1 MTPAPPPS
9 QDVAVDERPDPRAS
23 ATPGPVDAVTP
34 APDEAYDTLAHAIS
48 HDLRAPLRAIE
59 GYALALAEDFGRQ
72 LPLEARDFVSRI
84 RAATQTVEQRVDALL
99 RLSQLGRGAL
109 ASERCDLSV
118 IATPIVADLRR
129 TAPTRR
135 ATVIVPPSMLV
146 LGDGTLLGIALENL
160 LGNAWKF
167 TRLQPA
173 PVIEVGLHPA
183 GEEAVVFVRDNG
195 VGFDM
200 RHAHRLGVP
209 FQRLHD
215 GSTFEGTGIG
225 LASTRRIVE
234 RHGGRLW
241 AEASPG
247 EGATFYLS
255 LPSVRTR

>member
-1 MTPAPPPS
+1 MTPALPPS
-9 QDVAVDERPDPRAS
+9 QDVMFDPRQEPRS
-23 ATPGPVDAVTP
+23 AVTP
-34 APDEAYDTLAHAIS
+34 ELDGDTAVADEAYDTLAHAIS

-109 ASERCDLSV
+109 ISERCDLSSLV
-118 IATPIVADLRR
+118 ATIVADLRR
-129 TAPTRR
+129 SAPARR
-135 ATVIVPPSMLV
+135 ATVIVPSSMLV
-146 LGDGTLLGIALENL
+146 FGDATLLAIALENL

-173 PVIEVGLHPA
+173 PVIELGLHPA
-183 GEEAVVFVRDNG
+183 GEECVVFVRDNG

-215 GSTFEGTGIG
+215 GATFEGTGIG

-247 EGATFYLS
+247 QGATFYLS